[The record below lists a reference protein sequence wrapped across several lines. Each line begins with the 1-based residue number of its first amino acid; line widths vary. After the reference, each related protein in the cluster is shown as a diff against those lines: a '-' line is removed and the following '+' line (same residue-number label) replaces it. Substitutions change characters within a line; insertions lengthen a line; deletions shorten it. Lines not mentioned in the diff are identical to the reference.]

1 MGNSKNR
8 LTVYTKITNGLRIVI
23 WKTKKLLLENVREYF
38 YDVGVEKIYL
48 THKKHS
54 NKGSKFLHYKIYK

>member
-8 LTVYTKITNGLRIVI
+8 DSFYSIYTKITNGLRIVI

-38 YDVGVEKIYL
+38 YDFGVEKIYL
-48 THKKHS
+48 TT
-54 NKGSKFLHYKIYK
+54 